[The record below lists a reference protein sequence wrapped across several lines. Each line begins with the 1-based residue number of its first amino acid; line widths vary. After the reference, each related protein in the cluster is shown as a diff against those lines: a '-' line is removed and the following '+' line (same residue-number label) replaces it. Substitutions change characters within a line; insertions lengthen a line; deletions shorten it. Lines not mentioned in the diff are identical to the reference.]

1 MQELE
6 KEINKIIH
14 RYLKKAFELGV
25 RWKEQQMMEKAIEG
39 ELCSSGLFIPLIS
52 VGDKDKVS
60 NIKFGDKIKII
71 IIKE

>member
-1 MQELE
+1 
-6 KEINKIIH
+6 
-14 RYLKKAFELGV
+14 
-25 RWKEQQMMEKAIEG
+25 MEKAIEG